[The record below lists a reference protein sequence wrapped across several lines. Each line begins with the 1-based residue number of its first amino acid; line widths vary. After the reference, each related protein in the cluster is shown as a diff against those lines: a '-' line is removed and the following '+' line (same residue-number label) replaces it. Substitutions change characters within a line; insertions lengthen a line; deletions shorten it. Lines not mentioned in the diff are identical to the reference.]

1 MFRAIASV
9 MRRSRKGE
17 SAWQPLD
24 EAGRHRAADFA
35 KDLSVLESDPF
46 CMVADPQR
54 RLISVFDDLRYD
66 RADMDMMA
74 APMRRYLVRRF
85 APLGFR
91 QTSGSVLENH
101 ALDIRLIFP
110 KFRALGASP
119 FDATRD
125 TPRRAQDYY
134 LLTPTQAACQMVLH
148 YPVDEAVDRIKQLVV
163 RQPINLL
170 RLMDYLE
177 QMQEHQDFLRAIGHL
192 KYVQRKAVET
202 EPLRDRRALR

>member
-9 MRRSRKGE
+9 LRRPQKGE
-17 SAWQPLD
+17 SPWQPLD
-24 EAGRHRAADFA
+24 AAGRQRAAQFA
-35 KDLSVLESDPF
+35 RDLRLLDSDPY
-46 CMVADPQR
+46 CRVADPQR

-74 APMRRYLVRRF
+74 APMRRYLVTCF

-91 QTSGSVLENH
+91 QSSGSVLENR
-101 ALDIRLIFP
+101 ALDIRLVIP

-148 YPVDEAVDRIKQLVV
+148 YPVDEAVDRITGLVME
-163 RQPINLL
+163 QPVNLL
-170 RLMDYLE
+170 RMSDYLE
-177 QMQEHQDFLRAIGHL
+177 QMPEHQGFLRAIGYL
-192 KYVQRKAVET
+192 KYVQRKAVES
-202 EPLRDRRALR
+202 EALRHRRALR